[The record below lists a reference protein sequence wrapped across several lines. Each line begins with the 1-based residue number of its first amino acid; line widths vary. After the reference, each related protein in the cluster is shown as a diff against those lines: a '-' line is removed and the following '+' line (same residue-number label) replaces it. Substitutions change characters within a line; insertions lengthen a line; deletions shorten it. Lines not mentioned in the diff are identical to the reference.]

1 MRRYVLAL
9 LVTAAALFVCVGAG
23 AQKKSKPDS
32 APLKAGATLDETL
45 AWLNDNLTRYGEFTY
60 SNAAGFDDSGVRSRT
75 RFLGL
80 EAEGCSVTYRV
91 KRDYIGAGR
100 GGGLR
105 PPTADLERRV
115 ISPSNGPFGGAT
127 RSLDPNDNV
136 YRPKVWQPFAPAASD
151 TNVEEGAVDLS
162 ALDPSL
168 VRGETPTRSGGVVIF
183 EAGAGKTP
191 VSYRGG
197 DGKLQ
202 QFNGGELWVGKR
214 EHVKPIADA
223 LRRAVELCK
232 K

>member
-1 MRRYVLAL
+1 MRRYVYAL

-23 AQKKSKPDS
+23 AQKKSKPE
-32 APLKAGATLDETL
+32 AATLKADASLAETL

-80 EAEGCSVTYRV
+80 EAQGCSVTYRV
-91 KRDYIGAGR
+91 KRDYIGAGG

-115 ISPSNGPFGGAT
+115 INVGGGLFGRPRSP
-127 RSLDPNDNV
+127 DPNDNV

-151 TNVEEGAVDLS
+151 PNVEEGTVNLA

-168 VRGETPTRSGGVVIF
+168 VRGETPTRRGGVVIF
-183 EAGAGKTP
+183 EAGKGDTP
-191 VSYRGG
+191 VSYRGW
-197 DGKLQ
+197 DGKLKQ
-202 QFNGGELWVGKR
+202 YNGGELWVGKR

-223 LRRAVELCK
+223 LRHAVALCK